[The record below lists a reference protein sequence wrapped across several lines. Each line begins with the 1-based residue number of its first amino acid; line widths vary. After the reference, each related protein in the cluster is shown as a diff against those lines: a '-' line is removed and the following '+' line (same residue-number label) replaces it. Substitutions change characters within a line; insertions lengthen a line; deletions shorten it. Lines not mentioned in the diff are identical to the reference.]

1 MARARL
7 YRRAGQAMSDRKPP
21 VSVALDPAQW
31 QIVINAVAE
40 APWKIANPIIAE
52 VARALAPQQPP
63 VGAVT
68 GQPLVSPPA
77 PIPPI
82 PAASAFD
89 KLKEQ
94 IR

>member
-1 MARARL
+1 
-7 YRRAGQAMSDRKPP
+7 MSDRKPP

-52 VARALAPQQPP
+52 VARALAPQQEAKVQPP